1 MACENLSPSSTD
13 NDFIIDISSS
23 ATKRNEKE
31 QLKLKFHLAII
42 DDIDKNNI
50 KETKEKANKIKILL
64 SKRIDRFTVTA
75 HGITKTHLASWWSNF
90 GFAKENI
97 SGETSFV
104 SNFIS
109 CQQCFTTFRY
119 GLSSTES
126 IARHQCH
133 GLTSSCN
140 SASNDY
146 SHTLDK
152 HVIKSKTSFRPSKQQ
167 YLTKLFST
175 WISDNLSPISI
186 VEDSGLREICFHF
199 YDLGAKYIGPT
210 MDLQTLFQSRQTI
223 SRSISDQAE
232 LYRQELIELIRE
244 PIKKQS
250 LTLSPDMW
258 LDRYRQLSYLG
269 VTVTFVDANLQ
280 FRKFTLCCRSF
291 PIDLG
296 KTGENISRIT
306 NSFRGHHFQFVLDL
320 ILYDTCPFLRHA
332 ITYVPCLQKLAI
344 QYEKLVTVTNKC
356 TNDAT
361 QLDCNQSEQTK
372 YLMKYFS
379 IFFV

>member
-199 YDLGAKYIGPT
+199 YDLGK
-210 MDLQTLFQSRQTI
+210 F
-223 SRSISDQAE
+223 
-232 LYRQELIELIRE
+232 
-244 PIKKQS
+244 
-250 LTLSPDMW
+250 SP
-258 LDRYRQLSYLG
+258 
-269 VTVTFVDANLQ
+269 F
-280 FRKFTLCCRSF
+280 
-291 PIDLG
+291 
-296 KTGENISRIT
+296 
-306 NSFRGHHFQFVLDL
+306 
-320 ILYDTCPFLRHA
+320 
-332 ITYVPCLQKLAI
+332 
-344 QYEKLVTVTNKC
+344 
-356 TNDAT
+356 
-361 QLDCNQSEQTK
+361 
-372 YLMKYFS
+372 
-379 IFFV
+379 